1 MKGGEVKVTIRKR
14 IIISNILMVI
24 IPIILT
30 ILVFIG
36 GLLLF
41 VGVFQDEIGV
51 VIKQA
56 MDLETIQK
64 MSSEYKKHLLQGS
77 SLEEQR
83 KDFEK
88 KCRMRGYSLEVIED
102 GEVKLSNMTEEEKKL
117 LASLEQEG
125 HQVKE
130 GQQVEEKHHI
140 EEGTV
145 FYGDKCWLVKNTFT
159 YKDKEVTL
167 RALKTGVIDPE
178 DAVSG
183 RTQKYLDGYVKTIGL
198 CILLI
203 LIGTNGVLASRLSK
217 SLLTPLSLLSYGS
230 RQIKEGNLDFEMD
243 YRGKDEFGTV
253 CKEFDEMRLRL
264 KQSVEMQIRYEENR
278 KELMAGISHDLRTPL
293 TAIKGYVRGLQVGIA
308 NTPEKTEKYLDTIYS
323 KACEM
328 DRLVDK
334 LFLFSKLDAGHY
346 PFHFEEVGVKNYLD
360 TFFEEARE
368 EFRTKALAIDYKNDC
383 SGERIMKL
391 DVEEMGRVFTNI
403 LENSVKYNTKPERKM
418 HVRVTESKETLTIC
432 LNDNGPGVPPEVLKN
447 LFLSFYR
454 GDASRTKPQEGSGLG
469 LAIAEKIVTAHGGT
483 IRAANNE
490 GLLFSITLPFH
501 RE

>member
-1 MKGGEVKVTIRKR
+1 MG
-14 IIISNILMVI
+14 SM
-24 IPIILT
+24 
-30 ILVFIG
+30 
-36 GLLLF
+36 LLF
-41 VGVFQDEIGV
+41 VGIFKDEIGIL
-51 VIKQA
+51 IKQN
-56 MDLETIQK
+56 MDLGTIQK
-64 MSSEYKKHLLQGS
+64 MSSEYKKHLLEGNS
-77 SLEEQR
+77 VEEQR

-88 KCRMRGYSLEVIED
+88 KCRMRGYSLEITEG

-117 LASLEQEG
+117 VASLEEEG
-125 HQVKE
+125 YQ
-130 GQQVEEKHHI
+130 I
-140 EEGTV
+140 EEEHHAKDGAV

-159 YKDKEVTL
+159 YEGKEVTL
-167 RALKTGVIDPE
+167 RALKTGTISPE
-178 DAVSG
+178 DVVSG
-183 RTQKYLDGYVKTIGL
+183 RTQRVLKGYGKTIGL

-217 SLLTPLSLLSYGS
+217 SLLTPLRLLSYGS

-264 KQSVEMQIRYEENR
+264 KQSVEMQIKYEENR

-308 NTPEKTEKYLDTIYS
+308 NTPEKTEKYLDIIYT

-328 DRLVDK
+328 DKLVDK
-334 LFLFSKLDAGHY
+334 LFLFSKLDTGHY

-360 TFFEEARE
+360 TFFREARG
-368 EFRTKALAIDYKNDC
+368 EFGTKELAIDYENDC
-383 SGERIMKL
+383 PPELVMKL
-391 DVEEMGRVFTNI
+391 DVEEIGRVFTNI

-418 HVRVTESKETLTIC
+418 LVRVTQNEETLTIS
-432 LNDNGPGVPPEVLKN
+432 LNDNGPGVAPEVLKN

-454 GDASRTKPQEGSGLG
+454 GDASRTNPQEGSGLG
-469 LAIAEKIVTAHGGT
+469 LAIAEKIIVAHGGT
-483 IRAANNE
+483 IKAVNHE
-490 GLLFSITLPFH
+490 GLLFCITLPLY